1 MIPRPKRGVTHNR
14 CSASTATLAACPPA
28 PWAQH
33 RRWHRGAAPPATPT
47 PRSFPG
53 CCITL
58 FWRGR
63 GRHTHLALP
72 EIVDFPERHE
82 RPVECDA
89 HACRARAPA
98 RVSPRALPASLYAV
112 LAVVAVTR
120 CPLCSART
128 CCGGGA
134 AAGVRGRGVPPQ
146 SNESIMYGRNDCMM
160 GHLRAASRVT
170 RRAQPGRGTPAFG
183 GQGGSGRHSAAS
195 LVRSHGALAAAPA
208 TAASRQPRPTATSP
222 SALVNSRAYG
232 RRDETCP
239 VSTG

>member
-134 AAGVRGRGVPPQ
+134 AAGP
-146 SNESIMYGRNDCMM
+146 
-160 GHLRAASRVT
+160 LAS
-170 RRAQPGRGTPAFG
+170 
-183 GQGGSGRHSAAS
+183 
-195 LVRSHGALAAAPA
+195 
-208 TAASRQPRPTATSP
+208 
-222 SALVNSRAYG
+222 
-232 RRDETCP
+232 
-239 VSTG
+239 VSTGDLSESYQGAASWSGMGGNDAAWLSCTGATLVRLNT